1 MSDLKV
7 FCFLEIASLWY
18 FSLSAMRDLLLPQFL
33 GEEGEI
39 PFRPINCHNKIP
51 LIKASRVKNKLR
63 NSSCVLNFKQE

>member
-1 MSDLKV
+1 MVFFIVSDEGFFV
-7 FCFLEIASLWY
+7 VPVSWGG
-18 FSLSAMRDLLLPQFL
+18 R
-33 GEEGEI
+33 EEEI